1 MKDALT
7 IPWCPTRGNHIAW
20 PRWWILECRKHRPH
34 HSHALSRTPL
44 GCHSDYTSSLAKERR
59 NEGKERTSLGKHL
72 DEGRREDKNMQ
83 EVGPKGHLGDSHRG
97 RTKTHGGSTA
107 TARAGVLP
115 PRTLQKEIP
124 NFCLYPT
131 LSDPASIY
139 INTRTAIPLRLC
151 YLKK

>member
-1 MKDALT
+1 MRVMWPMLPTFQDPSSGPSNMVTPGRA
-7 IPWCPTRGNHIAW
+7 PWYSQS
-20 PRWWILECRKHRPH
+20 ILHE
-34 HSHALSRTPL
+34 L
-44 GCHSDYTSSLAKERR
+44 GSGRLKQR
-59 NEGKERTSLGKHL
+59 GKEIESIYNGNSTSLGKHL

-131 LSDPASIY
+131 LSDPSFIF
-139 INTRTAIPLRLC
+139 ITPGQQFL
-151 YLKK
+151 